1 MANHYEFKIICKY
14 TVRQEEQ
21 ALFYFEFVHKNTPQI
36 ALLFRT
42 Y

>member
-14 TVRQEEQ
+14 PLRQEEQ
-21 ALFYFEFVHKNTPQI
+21 ALFNFEFVHKKTPQI
-36 ALLFRT
+36 AFLFRT